1 MRQTILIIDDDRLLT
16 EGLAL
21 ALEKEGRTLVICP
34 DVESADLALDRF
46 SFTSV
51 ISDIQFS
58 GPFGFEGLHFLKSL
72 RKRLPSGDLIVM
84 TGYAGEELRTAVLEA
99 GASAVLGKPVDI
111 DELERLLDPGA
122 GHDSAPFELVRVPTI
137 EELLASRTL
146 TTVFQP
152 IVRFGEEKGPYAFE
166 ALTRAG
172 GWPLGGPAELF
183 DYAARRSYSTIL
195 NRAAMIASI
204 EAAAELPGSS
214 SIFINID
221 PSTFS
226 DPELVTDLESAAA
239 RANISL
245 DRIVLEITEKNAL
258 GTDDVATDAFEVL
271 RAHGVR
277 FALDDHGSAYSHLTT
292 IEKIRPSVIKIS
304 QVFGT
309 DFEADETKLRVV
321 RHVVAL
327 ARDFGCSTVLE
338 GIESPATAAAAAALG
353 IELAQGYFFSRPQ
366 TVSHWCTTSA

>member
-21 ALEKEGRTLVICP
+21 ALEREGRTIVVCP

-46 SFTSV
+46 TFTTV
-51 ISDIQFS
+51 ITDIQFS
-58 GPFGFEGLHFLKSL
+58 GPFGFEGLHFLKRL
-72 RKRLPSGDLIVM
+72 HKRVPECDLVVM
-84 TGYAGEELRTAVLEA
+84 TGYEGEGLRTAALEA
-99 GASAVLGKPVDI
+99 GATAVLAKPCDI
-111 DELERLLDPGA
+111 DELEELLARTATGDA
-122 GHDSAPFELVRVPTI
+122 SPFELMRVPTMD
-137 EELLASRTL
+137 ELLASQAIR
-146 TTVFQP
+146 TVFQP
-152 IVRFGEEKGPYAFE
+152 IVRIGEDAEPYAFE
-166 ALTRAG
+166 ALTRVD

-183 DYAARRSYSTIL
+183 EYATRLSYGTVL
-195 NRAAMIASI
+195 NRAAMVASI

-226 DPELVTDLESAAA
+226 DPELITDLESASA

-245 DRIVLEITEKNAL
+245 DRIVLEITEKNPL
-258 GTDDVATDAFEVL
+258 GTDEIATDAFEVL

-277 FALDDHGSAYSHLTT
+277 FALDDHGSAYSHLAT
-292 IEKIRPSVIKIS
+292 IQKIRPSVIKIS
-304 QVFGT
+304 QLFGT

-338 GIESPATAAAAAALG
+338 GIESPATAVAAAGLG
-353 IELAQGYFFSRPQ
+353 IELAQGYFFSRPRAG
-366 TVSHWCTTSA
+366 SHWRAAAA